1 MVATVKPTMRE
12 ELERAR
18 ESSGGSWPVEFAV
31 DVPPRMA
38 PPGDAPPARRPET
51 PGSAEGGRKGK
62 GGDAAR
68 ACLRM
73 VELAR
78 TFQGQGA

>member
-38 PPGDAPPARRPET
+38 PPGDAPESAREKM
-51 PGSAEGGRKGK
+51 PGLE
-62 GGDAAR
+62 
-68 ACLRM
+68 
-73 VELAR
+73 
-78 TFQGQGA
+78 